1 MELRAA
7 RKRAN
12 RAGSEQS
19 KCINIRE
26 HPQQPVGNDEHNV
39 RDMMTTRSGVEHNSW
54 SETSTMECTAPGIKQ
69 RLRGVSRNEDAAEN
83 LEQGRKPQN

>member
-12 RAGSEQS
+12 RAGREKS
-19 KCINIRE
+19 KCISIRE
-26 HPQQPVGNDEHNV
+26 DPQQPVGNDEYNV

-54 SETSTMECTAPGIKQ
+54 NETKTMGCTAPGIKQ